1 MKKGFIS
8 HFRTGTPL
16 SFLPYLIMGQESHN
30 MILTI
35 FLFGPNLK
43 IFAKVYI
50 LFFNYVFFKASR
62 HVNPKSIVLI
72 KAVHTGIP
80 FLSDIFFDATSLP
93 LGDAIK
99 HLPDKLLLGP

>member
-1 MKKGFIS
+1 M
-8 HFRTGTPL
+8 
-16 SFLPYLIMGQESHN
+16 SFL
-30 MILTI
+30 
-35 FLFGPNLK
+35 
-43 IFAKVYI
+43 
-50 LFFNYVFFKASR
+50 KASH
-62 HVNPKSIVLI
+62 HVNRKSIVLI